1 MARDNSRPVRR
12 RTLTRDKVIDAAI
25 DAVDEAG
32 WEQLSM
38 STLSSRLGIVAAS
51 LYNHV
56 RGLDDVR
63 AAVQARAMTDLG
75 LHLREVAMGRSGRD
89 GLRALIDAHRA
100 WATTRPRRYQALTTA
115 PIDRE
120 TLIAA
125 ALDANVALSTML
137 ASCGVPEKNRL
148 EVTIGMFSALHGFA
162 LLESSGFLGDEV
174 ALDRIYETVVRGVLA
189 YVGVDSAQTRGED
202 AR

>member
-1 MARDNSRPVRR
+1 MARDNSRPIRR

-38 STLSSRLGIVAAS
+38 STLSGRLGIVAAS

-75 LHLREVAMGRSGRD
+75 IHLREVAMGRSGRD
-89 GLRALIDAHRA
+89 GLRALIDAHRS
-100 WATTRPRRYQALTTA
+100 WATTHPRRYQALTTA
-115 PIDRE
+115 PVDRDS
-120 TLIAA
+120 LITAG
-125 ALDANVALSTML
+125 LDANAALGSML
-137 ASCGVPEKNRL
+137 TSCGAPEERAL
-148 EVTIGMFSALHGFA
+148 EITIGMFSALHGFA
-162 LLESSGFLGDEV
+162 ILENSGFLGNEID
-174 ALDRIYETVVRGVLA
+174 LDRIYESVVQGALSHLPTSSEADVN
-189 YVGVDSAQTRGED
+189 
-202 AR
+202 

>member
-1 MARDNSRPVRR
+1 MARDNSRPIRR

-38 STLSSRLGIVAAS
+38 STLSGRLGIVAAS

-75 LHLREVAMGRSGRD
+75 IHLREVAMGRSGRD
-89 GLRALIDAHRA
+89 GLRALIDAHRS
-100 WATTRPRRYQALTTA
+100 WATTHPRRYQALTTA
-115 PIDRE
+115 PVDRDS
-120 TLIAA
+120 LITAG
-125 ALDANVALSTML
+125 LDANAALGR
-137 ASCGVPEKNRL
+137 C
-148 EVTIGMFSALHGFA
+148 
-162 LLESSGFLGDEV
+162 
-174 ALDRIYETVVRGVLA
+174 
-189 YVGVDSAQTRGED
+189 
-202 AR
+202 

>member
-75 LHLREVAMGRSGRD
+75 RHLRDVAMGRSGRD

-100 WATTRPRRYQALTTA
+100 WATAHPRRYQALTSA
-115 PIDRE
+115 PVDRE
-120 TLIAA
+120 SLITAG
-125 ALDANVALSTML
+125 LDANGALGSML
-137 ASCGVPEKNRL
+137 TSCGVPEEHAL

-162 LLESSGFLGDEV
+162 VLESSGFLGDEI
-174 ALDRIYETVVRGVLA
+174 ALDRIYESVVEGALSHLPA
-189 YVGVDSAQTRGED
+189 PTPATPT
-202 AR
+202 

>member
-1 MARDNSRPVRR
+1 MARDNSKPVRR
-12 RTLTRDKVIDAAI
+12 RTLTRDKVIDAALA
-25 DAVDEAG
+25 AVDESG
-32 WEQLSM
+32 WEQLTM

-100 WATTRPRRYQALTTA
+100 WATTHQRRYQALTTA
-115 PIDRE
+115 PVDRAA
-120 TLIAA
+120 LITAG
-125 ALDANVALSTML
+125 LDANGALGSML
-137 ASCGVPEKNRL
+137 HSCGVPEEQAL

-162 LLESSGFLGDEV
+162 ILESSGFLGDEID
-174 ALDRIYETVVRGVLA
+174 LDRIYESVVQGALSHLPTP
-189 YVGVDSAQTRGED
+189 SAATST
-202 AR
+202 